1 MNSLSWDNS
10 DCWYPHIWVFPDDAL
25 SLVASLVW
33 VLDFPTFDK
42 LDIQASVLG
51 IGVHKVYHLGALMLP
66 GTGPLPET
74 RQSKYT
80 LAAVGQTVVEYRKQD
95 G

>member
-1 MNSLSWDNS
+1 
-10 DCWYPHIWVFPDDAL
+10 
-25 SLVASLVW
+25 VASLVS
-33 VLDFPTFDK
+33 VLDFPPFGK

-51 IGVHKVYHLGALMLP
+51 IDVHKVYHLGALMLP
-66 GTGPLPET
+66 GTGPPPET

>member
-1 MNSLSWDNS
+1 
-10 DCWYPHIWVFPDDAL
+10 
-25 SLVASLVW
+25 VASLVS
-33 VLDFPTFDK
+33 VLDFPPFGK
-42 LDIQASVLG
+42 LDISLQASVLG
-51 IGVHKVYHLGALMLP
+51 IDVHKVHHLGALMLP
-66 GTGPLPET
+66 GTGPPPET